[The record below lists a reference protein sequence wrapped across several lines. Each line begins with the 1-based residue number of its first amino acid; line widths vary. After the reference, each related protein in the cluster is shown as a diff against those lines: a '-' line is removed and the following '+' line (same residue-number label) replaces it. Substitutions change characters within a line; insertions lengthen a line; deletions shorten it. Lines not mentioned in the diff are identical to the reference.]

1 MSELLK
7 RDKKYIWHP
16 FTQLVDTSDPLVVKS
31 AKGAYLY
38 TEDGREILDAV
49 SSWWVNLHGHSH
61 PYIAAAVAKQAQE
74 LEHVIF
80 AGFTHEP
87 AINVAENIL
96 SILPDNQSKAF
107 FSDNGSTAIE
117 VALKMTF
124 QHWYNQGIERKKTIA
139 FNGAY
144 HGDTFGAMSVGDRG
158 PFSAPFSPYLFD
170 VAFVDCP
177 IAGKE
182 STVLKKFMSLVDQGD
197 VGAFIFE
204 PLVLGSAGML
214 MYSPEVLDEMISY
227 AQINGVICIAD
238 EVFTG
243 FGRTGKLFAADH
255 LTHKPDIFALSKGL
269 TGGTMALGLTTCTE
283 KIIEV
288 YRDNDLMK
296 TFFHGHSFTANPIA
310 CASANA
316 SFDLL
321 MDSACQNQ
329 IAQLVDLQKYYK
341 EKLENHPKLREVRQF
356 GTILAL
362 EFDTTDDT
370 SYANEVKHKLY
381 PFFLDRN
388 ILLRPLGNI
397 IYVLPPYI
405 ITKEEMAT
413 VYGAIDELLEEIE
426 LR

>member
-1 MSELLK
+1 MSELL
-7 RDKKYIWHP
+7 DKDKQYIWHP
-16 FTQLVDTSDPLVVKS
+16 FTQLVNTPDALVVTK
-31 AKGAYLY
+31 AKGSYLF
-38 TEDGREILDAV
+38 TEDGKKILDAI

-61 PYIAAAVAKQAQE
+61 PHIAEAVAKQALQ

-87 AINVAENIL
+87 AIRLSENLL
-96 SILPDNQSKAF
+96 SILPENQTKVF
-107 FSDNGSTAIE
+107 FSDNGSTAVE

-124 QHWYNQGIERKKTIA
+124 QYWYNQGIERKKTIA

-158 PFSAPFSPYLFD
+158 PFSAPFVPYLFD
-170 VAFVDCP
+170 VTFIDCP
-177 IAGKE
+177 VIGQEDEVFTALKE
-182 STVLKKFMSLVDQGD
+182 LVDQED

-214 MYSPEVLDEMISY
+214 MYSAEILDKLIAY
-227 AQINGVICIAD
+227 AQSKGVICIAD

-243 FGRTGKLFAADH
+243 FGRTGEYFASNH
-255 LTHKPDIFALSKGL
+255 LQHKPDIFTLSKGL
-269 TGGTMALGLTTCTE
+269 TGGAMAMGVTTCTE

-310 CASANA
+310 CAAANA
-316 SFDLL
+316 SFELL
-321 MDSACQNQ
+321 TDEKCQLKIKELSVLQ
-329 IAQLVDLQKYYK
+329 QQYKQQL
-341 EKLENHPKLREVRQF
+341 EEHPKLRNVRQL

-362 EFDTTDDT
+362 ELDTKTET
-370 SYANEVKHKLY
+370 SYANEVKHTLY
-381 PFFLDRN
+381 PFFLERN

-405 ITKEEMAT
+405 ITPIELST
-413 VYGAIDELLEEIE
+413 VYEAIEELLNTLEI
-426 LR
+426 

>member
-1 MSELLK
+1 MSELL
-7 RDKKYIWHP
+7 DKDKQYIWHP
-16 FTQLVDTSDPLVVKS
+16 FTQLVNTPDALVVTK
-31 AKGAYLY
+31 AKGSYLF
-38 TEDGREILDAV
+38 TEDGKKILDAI

-61 PYIAAAVAKQAQE
+61 PHIAEAVARQAQQ

-87 AINVAENIL
+87 AISLSENLL
-96 SILPDNQSKAF
+96 SILPKNQTKVF
-107 FSDNGSTAIE
+107 FSDNGSTAVE

-124 QHWYNQGIERKKTIA
+124 QYWYNQGIERKKTIA

-158 PFSAPFSPYLFD
+158 PFSAPFVPYLFD
-170 VAFVDCP
+170 VAFIDCP
-177 IAGKE
+177 VTGQEDRVFSAFKE
-182 STVLKKFMSLVDQGD
+182 LVDQGD

-214 MYSPEVLDEMISY
+214 MYSAEILDKLIAY
-227 AQINGVICIAD
+227 AQSRGVICIAD

-243 FGRTGKLFAADH
+243 FGRTGEYFAANH
-255 LTHKPDIFALSKGL
+255 LQHRPDIFTLSKGL
-269 TGGTMALGLTTCTE
+269 TGGAMAMGVTTCTE

-288 YRDNDLMK
+288 YRDSDLMK

-310 CASANA
+310 CAAANA
-316 SFDLL
+316 SFELL
-321 MDSACQNQ
+321 TDDKCQLAIKELSELQNQ
-329 IAQLVDLQKYYK
+329 YRQQLEGHAKIR
-341 EKLENHPKLREVRQF
+341 NVRQL

-362 EFDTTDDT
+362 ELDTKTET
-370 SYANEVKHKLY
+370 SYANEVKHALY
-381 PFFLDRN
+381 PFFLERN

-405 ITKEEMAT
+405 ITPVELST
-413 VYGAIDELLEEIE
+413 VYEAIEELLDTLEM
-426 LR
+426 